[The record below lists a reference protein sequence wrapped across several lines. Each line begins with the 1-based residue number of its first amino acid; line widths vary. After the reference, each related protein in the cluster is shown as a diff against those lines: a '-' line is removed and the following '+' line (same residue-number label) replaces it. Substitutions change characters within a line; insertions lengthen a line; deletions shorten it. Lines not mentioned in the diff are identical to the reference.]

1 MLSNPNL
8 DLVSRFVRLPLAQ
21 QKLFYQRV
29 QAKGMSFARLPIPQT
44 RQEMDNL
51 PLSYAQER
59 QWFLWQLEPESSA
72 YHIPTALRLRGRL
85 DIASLQ
91 RSFAALVER
100 HESLRTRIAR
110 MGDEWVQVVSAD
122 VSLALEVEVQRGLD
136 EQRLLERV
144 EAEIARPFDLEQGP
158 LLRVTL
164 LEVDADEHVLVMVQ
178 HHIVSD
184 GWSMQLMVEELVQLY
199 AAYSQGLDVVLPALP
214 IQYADYALWQRSWM
228 EAGEKERQLAY
239 WTGLLGG
246 EQPVIELPL
255 DHPRQPL
262 RSYRG
267 AQLDLE
273 LEPHLALALKQ
284 LVQRKGVT
292 MFMLL
297 LASFQA
303 LLHRYSGQAD
313 IRVGVPIANRNRVET
328 ERLIGFF
335 VNTQV
340 LKADIN
346 GRMGFDEL
354 LAQARQRALEAQ
366 AHQDLP
372 FEQLVEA
379 LQPERSLGH
388 NPLFQ
393 VMFNH
398 QADSRSANQGVQ
410 LPGLS
415 LERMEWR
422 SSSVAFD
429 LTLDVHEAEDGIWA
443 SFGYATD
450 LFEASTVER
459 LARHWQNLLRG
470 IVAEPGRPVAELPLL
485 LDEERDCL

>member
-459 LARHWQNLLRG
+459 LARHW
-470 IVAEPGRPVAELPLL
+470 PGAYRQARCANWTGGKVSRLAV
-485 LDEERDCL
+485 CA

>member
-1 MLSNPNL
+1 
-8 DLVSRFVRLPLAQ
+8 
-21 QKLFYQRV
+21 
-29 QAKGMSFARLPIPQT
+29 MSFARLPIPQT

-199 AAYSQGLDVVLPALP
+199 AAYSQGLDVGLPALP

-485 LDEERDCL
+485 LDEER